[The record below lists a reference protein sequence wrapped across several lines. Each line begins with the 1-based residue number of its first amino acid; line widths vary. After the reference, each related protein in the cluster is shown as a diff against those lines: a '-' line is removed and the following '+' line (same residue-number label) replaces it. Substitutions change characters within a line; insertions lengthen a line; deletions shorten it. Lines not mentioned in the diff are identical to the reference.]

1 MAISAK
7 DGRPL
12 EAGGGRSWVVAAVAV
27 GNFYAVQGISN
38 FAPSMVST

>member
-7 DGRPL
+7 NDRPL
-12 EAGGGRSWVVAAVAV
+12 VAGGGVSWVVAAVAV

>member
-12 EAGGGRSWVVAAVAV
+12 EAGGGGSWVVAAVAV
-27 GNFYAVQGISN
+27 GNFSAVHGISN
-38 FAPSMVST
+38 SAPSMVST